1 MNVKLLIC
9 DDEKIIREGLAS
21 MDWNTRGIEVVGTA
35 KNGEVAFELFQK
47 MLPDIVISDIK
58 MPTKDGIWLSEQIHK
73 ISPNTKIIFLTGY
86 NDFEYAQSAINNG
99 VCQYLLKPIDEFEL
113 YEIVDKLTKEIH
125 LEQQK
130 AEKEIEL
137 RKTLRNSRYFLLNYL
152 FNRAQYGILDFELF
166 EISKKTAAM
175 TTFVIRLDTDSTNY
189 GMNFM
194 IFEALIEHLPKT
206 INFIPFFSN
215 SDLVFICCFNE
226 PEGESEQKLFSCC
239 ENLGD
244 FIDTEFNVNYNIGI
258 GIFTSEISELEA
270 SYTSALQALDYSDRL
285 GQGNIIY
292 INDIEPKS
300 QLSAYQSKLIETY
313 IKALKNNDEKQSK
326 KSVKELFDVMERSD
340 MNLYNQQRRCMSLI
354 LSISDAL
361 YDIDCDP
368 TILFKNTDAWSLIR
382 KTQSPA
388 ELKTF
393 VENITDVIISYIESV
408 QKQKAANIIT
418 QVKALVEKNYARD
431 ASLETVASQVFIS
444 PCYLSVIFKKE
455 TNITFKNYLIQ
466 TRIEKAKELLEKTD
480 LKIYDIAEKV
490 GYNNTRYFSEL
501 FQRICGK
508 TPSQYRA
515 SHNPSMPQDI

>member
-1 MNVKLLIC
+1 
-9 DDEKIIREGLAS
+9 
-21 MDWNTRGIEVVGTA
+21 
-35 KNGEVAFELFQK
+35 
-47 MLPDIVISDIK
+47 
-58 MPTKDGIWLSEQIHK
+58 
-73 ISPNTKIIFLTGY
+73 
-86 NDFEYAQSAINNG
+86 
-99 VCQYLLKPIDEFEL
+99 
-113 YEIVDKLTKEIH
+113 
-125 LEQQK
+125 
-130 AEKEIEL
+130 
-137 RKTLRNSRYFLLNYL
+137 
-152 FNRAQYGILDFELF
+152 
-166 EISKKTAAM
+166 
-175 TTFVIRLDTDSTNY
+175 
-189 GMNFM
+189 
-194 IFEALIEHLPKT
+194 
-206 INFIPFFSN
+206 
-215 SDLVFICCFNE
+215 
-226 PEGESEQKLFSCC
+226 
-239 ENLGD
+239 
-244 FIDTEFNVNYNIGI
+244 
-258 GIFTSEISELEA
+258 
-270 SYTSALQALDYSDRL
+270 
-285 GQGNIIY
+285 
-292 INDIEPKS
+292 
-300 QLSAYQSKLIETY
+300 
-313 IKALKNNDEKQSK
+313 
-326 KSVKELFDVMERSD
+326 

-393 VENITDVIISYIESV
+393 VENITDVVISYIESV

-444 PCYLSVIFKKE
+444 PC
-455 TNITFKNYLIQ
+455 IQ